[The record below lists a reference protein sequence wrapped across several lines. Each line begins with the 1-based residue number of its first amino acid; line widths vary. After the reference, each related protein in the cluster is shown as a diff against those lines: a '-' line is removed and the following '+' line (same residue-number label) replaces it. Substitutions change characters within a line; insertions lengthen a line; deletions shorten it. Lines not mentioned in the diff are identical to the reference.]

1 MGVVYAK
8 VTAVVALVLLIL
20 GAIEADVA
28 WRFGETYPVLPGDVL
43 PHPGN
48 PDAWSLNGVK
58 ISHASQNTLTSASS
72 QSNRAWPFFKS
83 TYECCAPSVT
93 AYHP

>member
-8 VTAVVALVLLIL
+8 VTAVIALVVLIL
-20 GAIEADVA
+20 GAIGAYFA
-28 WRFGETYPVLPGDVL
+28 WRFGEMYPVLPGDVL
-43 PHPGN
+43 PHPGI
-48 PDAWSLNGVK
+48 PDDWSLNGVK

-72 QSNRAWPFFKS
+72 QSNRAWLSFKS
-83 TYECCAPSVT
+83 TYECCAPSVA